1 MNADDIVILFGGD
14 SGERRVSVA
23 SAQHIAAVLADARP
37 WFVTPAGAVHEC
49 PREWLARHDRPFER
63 DLEVPGAPA
72 HPTLDAALDSPG
84 ARDRVFVLGFHG
96 GAGENGT
103 VQRAL
108 EVRGLAFTGSGS

>member
-72 HPTLDAALDSPG
+72 HPTLDGIFASSEPSSVG
-84 ARDRVFVLGFHG
+84 ASL
-96 GAGENGT
+96 AIKS
-103 VQRAL
+103 
-108 EVRGLAFTGSGS
+108 RGLGGKVKFVAFDSSELRS